1 MRLSRP
7 TNATFLLSVIMVALG
22 LLGKFAGLEVAAP
35 FSFWLVLLGYILL
48 FLGNITKGF

>member
-22 LLGKFAGLEVAAP
+22 LLGRFAGLSVAAP
-35 FSFWLVLLGYILL
+35 YAFWLVLFGYVLL
-48 FLGNITKGF
+48 FLGNVTKGF

>member
-7 TNATFLLSVIMVALG
+7 TNATFLLSVILVALG
-22 LLGKFAGLEVAAP
+22 LLGRFAGLGAAAP
-35 FSFWLVLLGYILL
+35 YAFWLVLLGYILL

>member
-7 TNATFLLSVIMVALG
+7 TNATFLLSVILVALG
-22 LLGKFAGLEVAAP
+22 LLGEFAGFAVAAP
-35 FSFWLVLLGYILL
+35 FAFWLVLFGYVLL